1 MDGKGQARKNRE
13 KSDQQKDALNK
24 KKTKPVDFIE
34 PMSIREKSMKK
45 KLFKI
50 EKIGFI

>member
-24 KKTKPVDFIE
+24 KNTKTGRFNRTDVNKRKINE
-34 PMSIREKSMKK
+34 EKT
-45 KLFKI
+45 F
-50 EKIGFI
+50 